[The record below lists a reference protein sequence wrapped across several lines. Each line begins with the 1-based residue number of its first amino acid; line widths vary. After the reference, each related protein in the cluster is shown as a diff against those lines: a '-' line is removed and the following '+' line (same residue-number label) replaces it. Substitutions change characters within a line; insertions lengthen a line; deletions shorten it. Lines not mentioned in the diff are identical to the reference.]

1 MAVPAHLRSAKV
13 PGGSLLAALFDR
25 QLQAWSDR
33 GGASQHIGERWSRLV
48 AEELSSWVGR
58 ESPVGGAGPSRL
70 RAVVWLDARPE
81 IARHA
86 GRHGLTNPDFVLV
99 HEPVEG
105 GLILQPADAKFAVHV
120 VKPEQIRARALRA
133 LLDSG
138 NPALERELSLRLPG
152 ADVRRAR
159 VVDGFV
165 VSPAGILT
173 ELYLPRLVDGPG
185 ARLRPDQVVTLVA
198 DPRRLFAGLPVARL
212 VGVLAGID
220 RLPVKPAQ
228 DLVAALYYVRLAC
241 ACGWLW
247 QEERR
252 PLLSLDGLPPL
263 DLEALR
269 SEVESRAAT
278 AETAF
283 GLVERW
289 ADETEQVRRD
299 REMLERFLTPPLRS
313 RELWELIED
322 AGLAYDRAFQRA
334 LRKQLFSWYRSE
346 VIARVGE
353 IPARPGRPLTEILQ
367 DLAMVDRELAP
378 LARQWV
384 RERIASVSI
393 ESGD

>member
-58 ESPVGGAGPSRL
+58 ESPAGGAGPSRL
-70 RAVVWLDARPE
+70 RAVIWLDARPE

-99 HEPVEG
+99 HELVEG
-105 GLILQPADAKFAVHV
+105 GLILQPADAKFAVQV

-138 NPALERELSLRLPG
+138 NPALERELSQRLPG
-152 ADVRRAR
+152 ADLRRAR

-173 ELYLPRLVDGPG
+173 EHYLPRLVDGPG
-185 ARLRPDQVVTLVA
+185 ARLRPHQVVTLVA

-220 RLPVKPAQ
+220 RLPVKP
-228 DLVAALYYVRLAC
+228 
-241 ACGWLW
+241 
-247 QEERR
+247 RR
-252 PLLSLDGLPPL
+252 TSSPRCTTF
-263 DLEALR
+263 AWH
-269 SEVESRAAT
+269 V
-278 AETAF
+278 
-283 GLVERW
+283 
-289 ADETEQVRRD
+289 
-299 REMLERFLTPPLRS
+299 
-313 RELWELIED
+313 
-322 AGLAYDRAFQRA
+322 
-334 LRKQLFSWYRSE
+334 
-346 VIARVGE
+346 RVGGSGRRSADHCSRSMGYRRS
-353 IPARPGRPLTEILQ
+353 ISRPFAPRWSPVPQRPRRRSAWWSAGPARRNRSGVTARCWSAFSHHRCAAASSGSLSRT
-367 DLAMVDRELAP
+367 LA
-378 LARQWV
+378 
-384 RERIASVSI
+384 
-393 ESGD
+393 